1 MPDDTTLPRAF
12 QRAPVATDAHFFKL
26 RVPLLD
32 QGRMDTEVTRA
43 KGMTARVKVYA
54 SGGENELHAH
64 MGQDHMFIVL
74 QGSVR
79 FYDKDDGDLS
89 YKLEGDYI
97 LAGDSSITIRYVRDI
112 TDVTKWDP
120 LFCRVMAAQWAKDLA
135 PAIAGSDGRMG
146 LITAAWKEALN
157 SARTVDAVEDG
168 ADPDT
173 VPAWIAARSQG

>member
-43 KGMTARVKVYA
+43 KGMTTRVKVYA

-79 FYDKDDGDLS
+79 FYDKDGGTRDLGTHEGVMLPSGTYYWFHATSTEPLVLLRVDNATKDGDDRLNIDGQPMPGNS
-89 YKLEGDYI
+89 KENKFIPPVVREG
-97 LAGDSSITIRYVRDI
+97 A
-112 TDVTKWDP
+112 
-120 LFCRVMAAQWAKDLA
+120 FF
-135 PAIAGSDGRMG
+135 
-146 LITAAWKEALN
+146 E
-157 SARTVDAVEDG
+157 
-168 ADPDT
+168 
-173 VPAWIAARSQG
+173 